1 MELVLSTGPEG
12 KPGALPSR
20 LRLWGRLSSINVRKV
35 VWAAQ
40 ETGCLFD
47 RIDAG
52 AAHGIVDTAEFRRLN
67 PNGLVPVLQHG
78 DLTLW
83 ESNVIVRYLAQT
95 FPDAGLLPAS
105 PARRWMA
112 EQWMDWQQTTFN
124 PAGRDAFVQWI
135 RTPPAQ
141 RDGKRIQRS
150 EAATGPLLA
159 LLDAHLA
166 DHEWVGG
173 ERFSVADIP
182 LGCELHRW
190 KQLPVASPVTPQV
203 DRWYAALLAR
213 PATRGVLD
221 LPLS

>member
-1 MELVLSTGPEG
+1 MESARTPQPDRASSLPN
-12 KPGALPSR
+12 PALR
-20 LRLWGRLSSINVRKV
+20 IWGRLSSINVRKV
-35 VWAAQ
+35 VWAAR
-40 ETGCLFD
+40 EAGCAFE
-47 RIDAG
+47 RIEAG
-52 AAHGIVDTAEFRRLN
+52 AAFGVVDTPEFQRMN
-67 PNGLVPVLQHG
+67 PNAMVPVLQHG

-95 FPDAGLLPAS
+95 FPAAGLLPAT
-105 PARRWMA
+105 PGRRFLA

-135 RTPPAQ
+135 RTPEAQ
-141 RDGKRIQRS
+141 RDAVRIQRS
-150 EAATGPLLA
+150 EAATGPLLE
-159 LLDAHLA
+159 LLEAHLA
-166 DHEWVGG
+166 GHEWIAG

-190 KQLPVASPVTPQV
+190 KQLPVTSPATPRV

>member
-1 MELVLSTGPEG
+1 MNPVLPPGPEG
-12 KPGALPSR
+12 TPGAQSSR
-20 LRLWGRLSSINVRKV
+20 LRIWGRLSSINVRKV

-40 ETGCLFD
+40 EAGCPFD

-52 AAHGIVDTAEFRRLN
+52 AAFGIVDTPAFQRLN

-78 DLTLW
+78 GLTLW
-83 ESNVIVRYLAQT
+83 ESNVIVRYLAQA
-95 FPDAGLLPAS
+95 FPGAGLLPAT
-105 PARRWMA
+105 PARRIVA

-124 PAGRDAFVQWI
+124 PAGRDAFVQWV

-141 RDGKRIQRS
+141 RDGKRIERS
-150 EAATGPLLA
+150 EAATGPLLE

-166 DHEWVGG
+166 AHEWVGG

-190 KQLPVASPVTPQV
+190 KQLPVTGPVTPQV

-221 LPLS
+221 LQLS